1 MTVMNVVAVPS
12 MPILTI
18 AVCSGAFFGF
28 SPISISY
35 RKYEVTTIIIRI
47 TTTVVINIK
56 TAYLRNNLHISTPH
70 LCLVSRY
77 CQ

>member
-1 MTVMNVVAVPS
+1 MTVMNMVGVPS

-47 TTTVVINIK
+47 TTTVVINVR
-56 TAYLRNNLHISTPH
+56 TVYLRNDLHISATH
-70 LCLVSRY
+70 L
-77 CQ
+77 